1 MAFKMKGHALPGVKQ
16 KSKGSP
22 MTLKGLFGGRNRES
36 GEAAAGLGSLFG
48 GGGEGG
54 EMGGIGSL
62 FGGRRRGGDT
72 SHEGQETK
80 NKEILHHGGQNIDLM
95 QKQEKKLPVKSTWNG
110 KENVKQ
116 KTLLLN

>member
-16 KSKGSP
+16 KGKGSP
-22 MTLKGLFGGRNRES
+22 MALKGLFGGRNRES

-72 SHEGQETK
+72 SHEGQGTNNPTLKPPTDAPAEASFKKKSAMK
-80 NKEILHHGGQNIDLM
+80 NY
-95 QKQEKKLPVKSTWNG
+95 KKGYYK
-110 KENVKQ
+110 K
-116 KTLLLN
+116 